1 MKNTSFIEDTTRQY
15 VAETRRKQQKK
26 GCLSER
32 GGGKGKEVVVLSVNC
47 SKVSLEME
55 CVTTMAVATVVVSS
69 ER

>member
-1 MKNTSFIEDTTRQY
+1 